1 MGVIHERLADP
12 SGNFGVMI
20 LDHGRLVGALSGER
34 IARHLAQPYVRELY
48 YRKAITQWL
57 DHHGCE
63 PTVLLAETSI
73 SDAIQVALAR
83 TPSERFEPLVVT
95 DAEGGTM
102 YLLKVEALLVEQCRL
117 LLDTLVELE
126 RQRSLASEA
135 ETQRSAMHKRLL
147 DASRE
152 AGRAEV
158 ATGVLHNVG
167 NVLNSLNMAAG
178 VILRTVQQS
187 KVANLAKA
195 AELLQTHEADLPAF
209 LTRDDRGRV
218 LPGYLA
224 KLAQT
229 LTAEQQTLTG
239 ELATLTHGLE
249 HVKQIVHMQQS
260 YSTSR
265 LILEPT
271 RPADVMEDALRVN
284 LVSFDRHSVMVV
296 RQLAD
301 LPPVL
306 IDKHRVL
313 QILINLI
320 SNAKNA
326 TKHHP
331 AEDRTI
337 WVRVQSN
344 EGCGV
349 RFQVA
354 DNGVGIPAENLT
366 RVFALGFTTRREG
379 HGFGLHSAANTAKE
393 MGGSLTAHS
402 DGKDRGATFTL
413 DLPLIRSNQVAA

>member
-1 MGVIHERLADP
+1 M
-12 SGNFGVMI
+12 
-20 LDHGRLVGALSGER
+20 
-34 IARHLAQPYVRELY
+34 
-48 YRKAITQWL
+48 
-57 DHHGCE
+57 
-63 PTVLLAETSI
+63 
-73 SDAIQVALAR
+73 
-83 TPSERFEPLVVT
+83 
-95 DAEGGTM
+95 
-102 YLLKVEALLVEQCRL
+102 LVEQCRL

-135 ETQRSAMHKRLL
+135 ETQRSAMQKRLL

-187 KVANLAKA
+187 KVANLVKA

-229 LTAEQQTLTG
+229 LNAEQQTVTA

-271 RPADVMEDALRVN
+271 RPADIMEDALRVN

-331 AEDRTI
+331 PEDRTI